1 MQRRSRR
8 VALPLA
14 YSYDKFAPNMPSS
27 NPIFFDP
34 EGKRWRRL
42 RRILDV
48 SVILVTL
55 LVVFFVVTVF
65 RGSSVP
71 GVNLPELKK
80 PYHALKDNQ
89 KRKTVRGSNQN
100 RATKQPP
107 TQVVLNSLEGIRGA
121 FYVQWDA
128 ASFASLK
135 EYYPQIDLL
144 FPEWLHVLTADGR
157 LQSVT
162 ETNVLFDLMDDKG
175 KPRPVDDKV
184 MPFLKSEKAQME
196 VMPLVNNFDPILNQ
210 WQPEVT
216 AKFLADPA
224 ARQRFRNELMTFL
237 DTDQYRGMTLDI
249 EAFPD
254 NSRGDYKQLVKELYG
269 DLQAR
274 GLKLYIAV
282 PVNDRQFD
290 YSGIAQLSDGLI
302 LMNYDEHYPGGMPG
316 AVASQDW
323 FVKNLEEALAVI
335 PREKIIAAIG
345 NYGYD
350 WARKPGQKKG
360 TPPEAVHN
368 VSVQDAWLEAQEAE
382 SDVEFDGDAMNPH
395 VAYLDENNMRHD
407 VWFLD
412 GVTALNQ
419 MRAAQSIGIDT
430 FALWRLGSEDRSLWA
445 IWDKPGEAAATSKL
459 NVVPPG
465 QDVDIEGQ
473 GEILHIQSRPASG
486 ERQIT
491 VDPETNLITD
501 ETFKTMPA
509 PYTVDMYGSSP
520 KKIAITFDD
529 GPDPEWTPKILD
541 ILKEKGVKATFFL
554 IGVEAERYASLTKRI
569 YAEGHEIG
577 NHTFTHPDISNV
589 SKRYFEVELNLTERF
604 FEGKLGVKPVLFRP
618 PYSIDQEPDTADEV
632 RPLELAQQ
640 LGYITIGDKV
650 DPNDWRDNPRRPAN
664 EIVADVMKNLPPC
677 DPGNLSCGNIVLLHD
692 GGGNRSETVKALPLI
707 IDGLRQ
713 RGYEIV
719 PVSSLLGKTREDVM
733 PRISANE
740 QWASWIDGL
749 NFSLFGLISSFI
761 IFVFFVGDVLMSARL
776 VLVGALAI
784 FDRFHRRNA
793 VVDPN
798 YQPSVAVLI
807 PAYNEEKVIER
818 TVQSVLGSDYPNLH
832 AIVID
837 DGSKDRTLEVTRAAF
852 QKEIADGRVTVL
864 TKPNSGKADALNYAL
879 EHVTEE
885 LFVGIDADTIIAP
898 DAISKLVPH
907 FRDSRVAAMAGNAKV
922 GNRVNLWTR
931 WQALEYITSQ
941 NFERRALNTLNAVS
955 VVPGAIGA
963 WRTADVRGAGG
974 YQHDTVAEDA
984 DLTMALLQ
992 SGYHVNYEDRALAY
1006 TEAPTRARSLMRQ
1019 RFRWSFGIMQA
1030 VWKHKAA
1037 LRQRGAL
1044 GWVALPNVIIF
1055 QILLP
1060 LVSPFID
1067 IMFVVGAISYFV
1079 NKHFHPESAN
1089 PADFQRLVIYFAL
1102 FMIIDFIASA
1112 IAFALERQQPG
1123 RKRDFLLLG
1132 HVWLQRFAYRQL
1144 FSIVLFKTLK
1154 RAIEGG
1160 SFAWDKLE
1168 RTATV
1173 KQPVA
1178 AGR

>member
-1 MQRRSRR
+1 
-8 VALPLA
+8 
-14 YSYDKFAPNMPSS
+14 MPTQK
-27 NPIFFDP
+27 PIFFDP

-42 RRILDV
+42 RRVLDI

-71 GVNLPELKK
+71 GVNLPDVKK
-80 PYHALKDNQ
+80 PYHAVKEPQ
-89 KRKTVRGSNQN
+89 KRKTVRGSNQHP
-100 RATKQPP
+100 ATKPRLTP
-107 TQVVLNSLEGIRGA
+107 VVLNSLEGIRGA

-144 FPEWLHVLTADGR
+144 FPEWLHTLTADGR

-162 ETNVLFDLMDDKG
+162 ETNALFDLMDDRG
-175 KPRPVDDKV
+175 KPSPVDDKV
-184 MPFLKSEKAQME
+184 MPFLKSEKAQMD
-196 VMPLVNNFDPILNQ
+196 VLPLVNNFDPITNR
-210 WQPEVT
+210 WQPDVT

-237 DTDQYRGMTLDI
+237 ATDQYRGITLDI
-249 EAFPD
+249 EAFPES
-254 NSRGDYKQLVKELYG
+254 SRGDYKTLVQELYG
-269 DLQAR
+269 ELQAK

-282 PVNDRQFD
+282 PVNDKQFD
-290 YSGIAQLSDGLI
+290 YSAVAQFADGVI
-302 LMNYDEHYPGGMPG
+302 LMNYDQHYPGGTPG
-316 AVASQDW
+316 AVAGQDW
-323 FVKNLEEALAVI
+323 FVKNLEDALTVI

-350 WARKPGQKKG
+350 WAKKPGQKKG

-368 VSVQDAWLEAQEAE
+368 VSVQDAWLEAEEAE
-382 SDVEFDGDAMNPH
+382 TDVEFDGDEMNPH
-395 VAYLDENNMRHD
+395 IAYLDENNVRHD

-419 MRAAQSIGIDT
+419 MRAAQALGIDT

-445 IWDKPGEAAATSKL
+445 VWDKPGEAVATTKL

-473 GEILHIQSRPASG
+473 GEILHIQTRPSPG
-486 ERQIT
+486 ERQVV
-491 VDPETNLITD
+491 VDPNTYLVTD

-529 GPDPEWTPKILD
+529 GPDPDWTPKILD
-541 ILKEKGVKATFFL
+541 VLKEKGVQATFFV
-554 IGVEAERYASLTKRI
+554 IGVEAEKYPSLTKRI

-589 SKRYFEVELNLTERF
+589 SKGYFEVELNLTERL
-604 FEGKLGVKPVLFRP
+604 FEGQLGVKPVLFRP
-618 PYSIDQEPDTADEV
+618 PYSIDQEPDTADQV

-650 DPNDWRDNPRRPAN
+650 DPNDWRDNPRRPAD
-664 EIVADVMKNLPPC
+664 EIVADVFKALPPC
-677 DPGNLSCGNIVLLHD
+677 APGNLTCGNIILLHD
-692 GGGNRSETVKALPLI
+692 GGGNRSETLKALPQI

-719 PVSSLLGKTREDVM
+719 PVSSLLGKSRADVM
-733 PRISANE
+733 PPISASE
-740 QWASWIDGL
+740 RWASWIDGL
-749 NFSLFGLISSFI
+749 NFSLFSLLSSFI

-776 VLVGALAI
+776 VLVGALAC
-784 FDRFHRRNA
+784 FDRFRRRNA

-798 YQPSVAVLI
+798 YRPSVAVLI

-818 TVQSVLGSDYPNLH
+818 TVRSVLESDYPNLR

-837 DGSKDRTLEVTRAAF
+837 DGSKDRTADVTREAF

-879 EHVTEE
+879 EYVTEE

-898 DAISKLVPH
+898 DAISRLVPH
-907 FRDSRVAAMAGNAKV
+907 FRDARVAAMAGNAKV

-963 WRTADVRGAGG
+963 WRTADVRAAGG
-974 YQHDTVAEDA
+974 YHHDTVAEDA

-992 SGYHVNYEDRALAY
+992 AGYRVNYEDRSLAY
-1006 TEAPTRARSLMRQ
+1006 TEAPTTANGLMRQ

-1030 VWKHKAA
+1030 VYKHRGAIK
-1037 LRQRGAL
+1037 QKGAL
-1044 GWVALPNVIIF
+1044 GWVALPNMVIF
-1055 QILLP
+1055 QIMLP

-1067 IMFVVGAISYFV
+1067 IMFVIGAISYFV
-1079 NKHFHPESAN
+1079 NKYFHPDSAD
-1089 PADFQRLVIYFAL
+1089 PADFQRLIVYFAL
-1102 FMIIDFIASA
+1102 FMVIDFITST

-1144 FSIVLFKTLK
+1144 FSIVLFRTIK
-1154 RAIEGG
+1154 RAFEGG

-1173 KQPVA
+1173 RQPVA
-1178 AGR
+1178 AGRQPH

>member
-1 MQRRSRR
+1 
-8 VALPLA
+8 
-14 YSYDKFAPNMPSS
+14 MPGPK
-27 NPIFFDP
+27 PIFFDP

-42 RRILDV
+42 RMFVDAG
-48 SVILVTL
+48 VIVVTL
-55 LVVFFVVTVF
+55 LVVFFVVTIF

-71 GVNLPELKK
+71 GVYLPDVKK
-80 PYHALKDNQ
+80 PYHPLKENQ
-89 KRKTVRGSNQN
+89 KRKPQ
-100 RATKQPP
+100 RAANLHRKTKKPA
-107 TQVVLNSLEGIRGA
+107 TQVVLDSLEGIRGA

-144 FPEWLHVLTADGR
+144 FPEWLHALTPDGR

-162 ETNVLFDLMDDKG
+162 EANTLYDVLDDRG
-175 KPRPVDDKV
+175 KLRPVDEKV
-184 MPFLKSEKAQME
+184 MPFLHSEKAQTE
-196 VMPLVNNFDPILNQ
+196 VMPLVNNFDPISNQ
-210 WQPEVT
+210 WRPEVT
-216 AKFLADPA
+216 AAFLADPA
-224 ARQRFRNELMTFL
+224 ARQRFRDELLKFL
-237 DTDQYRGMTLDI
+237 ATDQYKGLTLDI
-249 EAFPD
+249 EAFPE
-254 NSRGDYKQLVKELYG
+254 NSRDDYKQLVQELYG
-269 DLQAR
+269 DLQSK

-282 PVNDRQFD
+282 PVNDKQFD
-290 YSGIAQLSDGLI
+290 YSGISQFADGLI

-316 AVASQDW
+316 PVASQDW
-323 FVKNLEEALAVI
+323 FIKNLTSALTSI

-350 WARKPGQKKG
+350 WARKPGQKKSD
-360 TPPEAVHN
+360 PPAAVHN
-368 VSVQDAWLEAQEAE
+368 VSVQDAWLEAEEADT
-382 SDVEFDGDAMNPH
+382 DVDFDSDAMNAH
-395 VAYLDENNMRHD
+395 LAYADENNIRHD

-419 MRAAQSIGIDT
+419 MRAAQAIGIDT

-445 IWDKPGEAAATSKL
+445 IWDKPGEASATSKL

-465 QDVDIEGQ
+465 QDVDIEGK
-473 GEILHIQSRPASG
+473 GEILHIQSRPTPG
-486 ERQIT
+486 ERQVT
-491 VDPETNLITD
+491 VDPATNLVTD
-501 ETFKTMPA
+501 EIFKTLPA

-520 KKIAITFDD
+520 NKISITFDD
-529 GPDPEWTPKILD
+529 GPDPQWTPKILD
-541 ILKEKGVKATFFL
+541 VLKEKGVKATFFL
-554 IGVEAERYASLTKRI
+554 IGVEAEKYPSLTKRI

-589 SKRYFEVELNLTERF
+589 NKRYFEVELNLTERF

-618 PYSIDQEPDTADEV
+618 PYSIDQEPDTADQV

-640 LGYITIGDKV
+640 LGYITVGDKI
-650 DPNDWRDNPRRPAN
+650 DPNDWRDNPRRPAS
-664 EIVADVMKNLPPC
+664 EIVADVLKNLPPC
-677 DPGNLSCGNIVLLHD
+677 APGNVTCGNILLLHD
-692 GGGNRSETVKALPLI
+692 GGGNRSETLKALPEI
-707 IDGLRQ
+707 IDGIRQ
-713 RGYEIV
+713 KGFELV
-719 PVSSLLGKTREDVM
+719 PVSGLLGKTRADIM
-733 PRISANE
+733 PPISANE
-740 QWASWIDGL
+740 RWASWIDGL
-749 NFSLFGLISSFI
+749 NFSLFSLVSSFI

-784 FDRFHRRNA
+784 FDRFRRRNFIA
-793 VVDPN
+793 DPN
-798 YQPSVAVLI
+798 YRPRVAVLI
-807 PAYNEEKVIER
+807 PAYNEEMVIER
-818 TVQSVLGSDYPNLH
+818 TVRSVLESDYPNLR

-837 DGSKDRTLEVTRAAF
+837 DGSKDRTVEVMRAAF
-852 QKEIADGRVTVL
+852 PEEIADGRVTVL
-864 TKPNSGKADALNYAL
+864 TKPNSGKAAALNFAL
-879 EHVTEE
+879 EQVTEE

-898 DAISKLVPH
+898 DAISYLVPH
-907 FRDSRVAAMAGNAKV
+907 FADSRIAAMAGNAKV

-963 WRTADVRGAGG
+963 WRTADVRAAGG
-974 YQHDTVAEDA
+974 YHHDTVAEDA

-992 SGYHVNYEDRALAY
+992 AGYRVNYEDRSLAY
-1006 TEAPTRARSLMRQ
+1006 TEAPTTASGLMRQ

-1037 LRQRGAL
+1037 LKKGGAL
-1044 GWVALPNVIIF
+1044 GWAALPNVIIF
-1055 QILLP
+1055 QVLLP

-1067 IMFVVGAISYFV
+1067 IMFVIGAITYFV
-1079 NKHFHPESAN
+1079 NKYFHPESTN
-1089 PADFQRLVIYFAL
+1089 PADFQRLVTYFAL
-1102 FMIIDFIASA
+1102 FMIIDFIASTL
-1112 IAFALERQQPG
+1112 AFTLERQQPG

-1144 FSIVLFKTLK
+1144 FSIVLFKTFK
-1154 RAIEGG
+1154 RAVEGG

-1178 AGR
+1178 AGRHAG

>member
-1 MQRRSRR
+1 
-8 VALPLA
+8 
-14 YSYDKFAPNMPSS
+14 MPG
-27 NPIFFDP
+27 NKPIFFDP
-34 EGKRWRRL
+34 DGKRWRRL
-42 RRILDV
+42 RLILDV

-55 LVVFFVVTVF
+55 LVVFFVITVV

-71 GVNLPELKK
+71 GMNLPDVKK

-89 KRKTVRGSNQN
+89 KHKTVH
-100 RATKQPP
+100 RATKQSP

-135 EYYPQIDLL
+135 EYFPQIDLL

-162 ETNVLFDLMDDKG
+162 ETNVLFDLLDDKG

-196 VMPLVNNFDPILNQ
+196 VLPLVNNFDPISNQ
-210 WQPEVT
+210 WRPDLT

-224 ARQRFRNELMTFL
+224 ARKRFRDELMTFL
-237 DTDQYRGMTLDI
+237 DTDQYRGITLDI

-254 NSRGDYKQLVKELYG
+254 SSRSDYKQLVQELYG
-269 DLQAR
+269 DLQSR

-282 PVNDRQFD
+282 PVNDKQFD
-290 YSGIAQLSDGLI
+290 YAGIAQFSDGVI
-302 LMNYDEHYPGGMPG
+302 LMNYDEHYPGGIPG

-323 FVKNLEEALAVI
+323 FVKNLEDALAVM

-350 WARKPGQKKG
+350 WANKPGQKKG

-368 VSVQDAWLEAQEAE
+368 VSVQDAWLEAEEAE
-382 SDVEFDGDAMNPH
+382 SDVDFDGDAMNPH
-395 VAYLDENNMRHD
+395 IAYLDEKNIRHD

-419 MRAAQSIGIDT
+419 MRAAQSLGIDT

-445 IWDKPGEAAATSKL
+445 IWDKPGEAGATTKL

-473 GEILHIQSRPASG
+473 GEILHIQSKPTAG
-486 ERQIT
+486 ERQIV
-491 VDPETNLITD
+491 VDRDTNLVTD
-501 ETFKTMPA
+501 EIFKKLPA

-520 KKIAITFDD
+520 NKIAITFDD
-529 GPDPEWTPKILD
+529 GPDPVWTPKILD
-541 ILKEKGVKATFFL
+541 VLKEKNAKATFFL
-554 IGVEAERYASLTKRI
+554 IGVEAEKYSSITKRI

-577 NHTFTHPDISNV
+577 NHTFTHPDISDI
-589 SKRYFEVELNLTERF
+589 SKRHFEVELSLTERF
-604 FEGKLGVKPVLFRP
+604 FEGKLGVKTVLFRP
-618 PYSIDQEPDTADEV
+618 PYSIDQEPDTADQV
-632 RPLELAQQ
+632 RPLELAQD
-640 LGYITIGDKV
+640 LGYITVGDKI
-650 DPNDWRDNPRRPAN
+650 DPNDWRDDPRRPAD
-664 EIVADVMKNLPPC
+664 ELVADVLKNLPPC
-677 DPGNLSCGNIVLLHD
+677 EPGNLACGNVLLLHSA
-692 GGGNRSETVKALPLI
+692 GGDRSETVKALPRI
-707 IDGLRQ
+707 IDGIRQ

-719 PVSSLLGKTREDVM
+719 PVSALLGKTRADVM
-733 PRISANE
+733 PPISANE

-776 VLVGALAI
+776 ILVGALAV
-784 FDRFHRRNA
+784 FDRFRRRND
-793 VVDPN
+793 VVDPS
-798 YQPSVAVLI
+798 YRPSVAVLI

-818 TVQSVLGSDYPNLH
+818 TVQSVLESDYPNLRV
-832 AIVID
+832 IVID
-837 DGSKDRTLEVTRAAF
+837 DGSKDQTAAVTRNAF
-852 QKEIADGRVTVL
+852 RREIADGRVVLL
-864 TKPNSGKADALNYAL
+864 TKPNSGKAAALNYAL

-963 WRTADVRGAGG
+963 WRTADVRAAGG
-974 YQHDTVAEDA
+974 YHHDTVAEDA

-992 SGYHVNYEDRALAY
+992 AGYHVNYEDRALAY
-1006 TEAPTRARSLMRQ
+1006 TEAPTTPNGLMRQ

-1037 LRQRGAL
+1037 IKQKGAL

-1067 IMFVVGAISYFV
+1067 IMFVIGAVSYFV
-1079 NKHFHPESAN
+1079 NKHYHPDSAN

-1102 FMIIDFIASA
+1102 FMVIDFIAST

-1144 FSIVLFKTLK
+1144 FSIVLFKTVK

-1173 KQPVA
+1173 RQPVA
-1178 AGR
+1178 AGRQAD

>member
-1 MQRRSRR
+1 MMSG
-8 VALPLA
+8 P
-14 YSYDKFAPNMPSS
+14 K
-27 NPIFFDP
+27 PIFFDP

-55 LVVFFVVTVF
+55 LVMFFVVTIF

-71 GVNLPELKK
+71 GVSLPEVKK
-80 PYHALKDNQ
+80 PYHALKDSQ
-89 KRKTVRGSNQN
+89 KHKTLRGSNQQ
-100 RATKQPP
+100 RATKQPA
-107 TQVVLNSLEGIRGA
+107 TQVTLNSLEGIRGA

-128 ASFASLK
+128 ASFSSLK
-135 EYYPQIDLL
+135 DYYPQIDLL

-162 ETNVLFDLMDDKG
+162 ETNVLFDLIDDKG

-184 MPFLKSEKAQME
+184 MPFLKGEKAQME
-196 VMPLVNNFDPILNQ
+196 VLPLVNNFDPVLNL
-210 WQPEVT
+210 WQPDVT

-224 ARQRFRNELMTFL
+224 ARKRFRDELVKFL
-237 DTDQYRGMTLDI
+237 ETDQYKGLTLDI
-249 EAFPD
+249 EAVPD
-254 NSRGDYKQLVKELYG
+254 NSRGDYKQLVQELSN
-269 DLQAR
+269 DLKDR
-274 GLKLYIAV
+274 GLKFYIAV
-282 PVNDRQFD
+282 PVNDKQFD
-290 YSGIAQLSDGLI
+290 YAGIAALTDGLI
-302 LMNYDEHYPGGMPG
+302 LMNYDEHYPGGTPG
-316 AVASQDW
+316 PVASQEW
-323 FVKNLEEALAVI
+323 FEKNLQDALTVI

-360 TPPEAVHN
+360 QPPAAVHN
-368 VSVQDAWLEAQEAE
+368 VSVQDAWLEAEEADT
-382 SDVEFDGDAMNPH
+382 DVEFDGDAMNTH
-395 VAYLDENNMRHD
+395 LAYLEENNIRHD

-419 MRAAQSIGIDT
+419 MRAAQALGIDT

-445 IWDKPGEAAATSKL
+445 IWDKPGEAAATTKL

-465 QDVDIEGQ
+465 QDVDIEGK
-473 GEILHIQSRPASG
+473 GEILHIQNRPAPG
-486 ERQIT
+486 EREIT
-491 VDPETNLITD
+491 VDPKTNLVSD
-501 ETFKTMPA
+501 ETFKTLPE

-529 GPDPEWTPKILD
+529 GPDPQWTPKILD
-541 ILKEKGVKATFFL
+541 VLKDKGVEATFFL
-554 IGVEAERYASLTKRI
+554 IGVEAEKYPSITKRI

-577 NHTFTHPDISNV
+577 NHTFTHPDISNIN
-589 SKRYFEVELNLTERF
+589 KRYFEVELNLTERF

-618 PYSIDQEPDTADEV
+618 PYSVDQEPDTADQV

-650 DPNDWRDNPRRPAN
+650 DPNDWRDNPRRPSE
-664 EIVADVMKNLPPC
+664 EIIADVLKNLPPC
-677 DPGNLSCGNIVLLHD
+677 DPGNLTCGNIILLHD
-692 GGGNRSETVKALPLI
+692 GGGNRSDTLKTLPAI
-707 IDGLRQ
+707 IDGMRAK
-713 RGYEIV
+713 GYDIV
-719 PVSSLLGKTREDVM
+719 PVSGLLGKTRDDVM
-733 PRISANE
+733 PPISANE
-740 QWASWIDGL
+740 RWASWIDSL
-749 NFSLFGLISSFI
+749 NFSLFGLVSSFI

-776 VLVGALAI
+776 ILVGALAI
-784 FDRFHRRNA
+784 FDRFRRRGSLD
-793 VVDPN
+793 DPA
-798 YQPSVAVLI
+798 YRPSVAVLI

-818 TVQSVLGSDYPNLH
+818 TVRSVLDSDYPNLR

-837 DGSKDRTLEVTRAAF
+837 DGSKDRTLEVTRNAF
-852 QKEIADGRVTVL
+852 REEIADGRVTVL
-864 TKPNSGKADALNYAL
+864 TKPNSGKAAALNFAL
-879 EHVTEE
+879 QHVTEE
-885 LFVGIDADTIIAP
+885 IFVGIDADTIIAP
-898 DAISKLVPH
+898 NAISYLVPH
-907 FRDSRVAAMAGNAKV
+907 FRDPKVAAMAGNAKV

-963 WRTADVRGAGG
+963 WRTADVRAAGG
-974 YQHDTVAEDA
+974 YHHDTVAEDA

-992 SGYHVNYEDRALAY
+992 AGYHVNYEDRALAY
-1006 TEAPTRARSLMRQ
+1006 TEAPTTANGLMRQ

-1030 VWKHKAA
+1030 VWKHMGA
-1037 LRQRGAL
+1037 LKQKGAL
-1044 GWVALPNVIIF
+1044 GWVALPNVVIF

-1067 IMFVVGAISYFV
+1067 IMFVIGAITYFV
-1079 NKHFHPESAN
+1079 NKYFHPESTN
-1089 PADFQRLVIYFAL
+1089 PADFRRLVVYFAL

-1112 IAFALERQQPG
+1112 IAFTLERQQPG

-1154 RAIEGG
+1154 RAMEGG

-1173 KQPVA
+1173 RQPVG

>member
-1 MQRRSRR
+1 
-8 VALPLA
+8 
-14 YSYDKFAPNMPSS
+14 MPSQK
-27 NPIFFDP
+27 PIFFDP

-42 RRILDV
+42 RMVLDT
-48 SVILVTL
+48 SVIVVTL

-71 GVNLPELKK
+71 GVSLPDVKK
-80 PYHALKDNQ
+80 AFHPIKEPQ
-89 KRKTVRGSNQN
+89 KRKTLRGSNQHP
-100 RATKQPP
+100 ATKQQLKP
-107 TQVVLNSLEGIRGA
+107 VVLNSLEGIRGA

-144 FPEWLHVLTADGR
+144 FPEWLHALTADGR

-162 ETNVLFDLMDDKG
+162 ETNVLFDLMDEKG

-184 MPFLKSEKAQME
+184 MPFLKSEKAQMD
-196 VMPLVNNFDPILNQ
+196 VLPLVNNFDPITNQ

-216 AKFLADPA
+216 ARFLADPA
-224 ARQRFRNELMTFL
+224 ARQRFRNELMAFL
-237 DTDQYRGMTLDI
+237 ATDQYRGITLDI
-249 EAFPD
+249 EAFPES
-254 NSRGDYKQLVKELYG
+254 SRGDYKTLVQELYS
-269 DLQAR
+269 DLQAK

-282 PVNDRQFD
+282 PVNDKQFD
-290 YSGIAQLSDGLI
+290 YSAVAQFADGVI
-302 LMNYDEHYPGGMPG
+302 LMNYDQHYPGGTPG
-316 AVASQDW
+316 AVAGQDW
-323 FVKNLEEALAVI
+323 FVKNLEDALTVI

-350 WARKPGQKKG
+350 WAKKPGQKKG

-368 VSVQDAWLEAQEAE
+368 VSVQDAWLEAEEAE
-382 SDVEFDGDAMNPH
+382 TDIDFDGDEMNPH
-395 VAYLDENNMRHD
+395 IAYLDENNIRHD

-419 MRAAQSIGIDT
+419 MRAAQALGIDT

-445 IWDKPGEAAATSKL
+445 VWDKPGEAVATTKL

-473 GEILHIQSRPASG
+473 GEILHIQTRPSAG
-486 ERQIT
+486 ERQIV
-491 VDPETNLITD
+491 VDPDTNLVSD

-529 GPDPEWTPKILD
+529 GPDPQWTPKILD
-541 ILKEKGVKATFFL
+541 VLKEKGVQATFFL
-554 IGVEAERYASLTKRI
+554 IGVEAEKNPGLTKRI

-589 SKRYFEVELNLTERF
+589 SKGYFEVELNLTERL
-604 FEGKLGVKPVLFRP
+604 FEGQLGVKPVLFRP
-618 PYSIDQEPDTADEV
+618 PYSIDQEPDTADQV

-650 DPNDWRDNPRRPAN
+650 DPNDWRDNPRRPAD
-664 EIVADVMKNLPPC
+664 EIVADVLKNLPPC
-677 DPGNLSCGNIVLLHD
+677 SPGNLTCGNIILLHD
-692 GGGNRSETVKALPLI
+692 GGGNRSETLKALPQI

-719 PVSSLLGKTREDVM
+719 PVSSLLGKTRADVM
-733 PRISANE
+733 PQISANE
-740 QWASWIDGL
+740 RWASWIDGL
-749 NFSLFGLISSFI
+749 NFSLFSLLSSFI

-776 VLVGALAI
+776 VLVGALACY
-784 FDRFHRRNA
+784 DRFRRRNA
-793 VVDPN
+793 LVDPN
-798 YQPSVAVLI
+798 YRPSVAVLI

-818 TVQSVLGSDYPNLH
+818 TVRSVLESDYPNLR

-837 DGSKDRTLEVTRAAF
+837 DGSKDRTAEVTREAF
-852 QKEIADGRVTVL
+852 QAEIADGRVTVL

-879 EHVTEE
+879 EYVTEE

-898 DAISKLVPH
+898 DAISRLVPH
-907 FRDSRVAAMAGNAKV
+907 FRDARVAAMAGNAKV

-963 WRTADVRGAGG
+963 WRTADVRAAGG
-974 YQHDTVAEDA
+974 YHHDTVAEDA

-992 SGYHVNYEDRALAY
+992 AGYRVNYEDRALAY
-1006 TEAPTRARSLMRQ
+1006 TEAPTTANGLMRQ

-1030 VWKHKAA
+1030 VYKHRGAIK
-1037 LRQRGAL
+1037 QKGAL
-1044 GWVALPNVIIF
+1044 GWVALPNMVIF

-1067 IMFVVGAISYFV
+1067 IMFVIGAISYFV
-1079 NKHFHPESAN
+1079 NKYFHPESAN
-1089 PADFQRLVIYFAL
+1089 PADFQKLIVYFAL
-1102 FMIIDFIASA
+1102 FMIIDFITST
-1112 IAFALERQQPG
+1112 IAFTLERQQPG

-1144 FSIVLFKTLK
+1144 FSIVLFKTIK
-1154 RAIEGG
+1154 RAFEGG

-1173 KQPVA
+1173 RQPEA
-1178 AGR
+1178 AGRQAR